1 MKQDNRGGYRPGSG
15 RKPKDPDDKRV
26 QMVVS
31 VDPDTREKLKE
42 ISRVRNIKP
51 GKVIDEMVK
60 GEW

>member
-1 MKQDNRGGYRPGSG
+1 MKQDNRGGARPGSG
-15 RKPKDPDDKRV
+15 RKPKDPEEKRV

-31 VDPDTREKLKE
+31 VDRETREKLKN
-42 ISRVRNIKP
+42 ICKVRNIKP